1 MKYVIHILLVTLFLS
16 SLHLN
21 NFAQSAKSFDIL
33 KDDVE
38 TVLPP
43 LNSLIDSA
51 ISHNP
56 YVKYREN
63 QVLINKANLNT
74 NQTQWTRNIGIQGDV
89 RYGTFNNFYT
99 DTQGGQTPN
108 INSSINSELNY
119 GVGAFIR
126 IPIDE
131 VFNRKH
137 QVKTAKMQLEQAHNM
152 AEVQKDELKQTVIKQ
167 YNDLI
172 LKHRLLKIKSRYL
185 EISRNNIETAEKD
198 FRSGAILVSDYTR
211 MSELATNSEADFQT
225 IKVEFNT
232 AYLILEEITGMKFNL
247 YKQ

>member
-1 MKYVIHILLVTLFLS
+1 MRYVTHILIVILLS
-16 SLHLN
+16 FSSYSSC
-21 NFAQSAKSFDIL
+21 FAQGAKPFDIL
-33 KDDVE
+33 KDDLE

-43 LNSLIDSA
+43 LISLIDSA
-51 ISHNP
+51 IVHNP
-56 YVKYREN
+56 SVKYHAN
-63 QVLINKANLNT
+63 QVIIGKANLNT
-74 NQTQWTRNIGIQGDV
+74 NQTQWTRNIGIQSDI

-108 INSSINSELNY
+108 INSSMTSELNY

-131 VFNRKH
+131 VFNRKN
-137 QVKTAKMQLEQAHNM
+137 QVKSARMQLEQAHNM
-152 AEVQKDELKQTVIKQ
+152 AEVQKKELRQIVIKQ

-172 LKHRLLKIKSRYL
+172 LKHRLLKIKSKYL
-185 EISRNNIETAEKD
+185 EISRNNIEMAEKD
-198 FRSGAILVSDYTR
+198 FRSGAILVSEYTR

-232 AYLILEEITGMKFNL
+232 AYLILEEIVGMKFNL
-247 YKQ
+247 YNQ